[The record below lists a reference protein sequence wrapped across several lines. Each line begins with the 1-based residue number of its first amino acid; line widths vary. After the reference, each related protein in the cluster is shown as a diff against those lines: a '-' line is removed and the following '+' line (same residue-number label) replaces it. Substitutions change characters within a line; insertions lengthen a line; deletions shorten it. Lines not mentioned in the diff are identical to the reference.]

1 MFWKAGN
8 GLFLDL
14 GPDYM
19 GVYFYKL
26 SKPTDV
32 FYALLYISDFKIAYF
47 KKKCNRKENMGC
59 RNLDEV

>member
-1 MFWKAGN
+1 MWAMIGRNTVAMFWKAGN

-32 FYALLYISDFKIAYF
+32 FYALL
-47 KKKCNRKENMGC
+47 
-59 RNLDEV
+59 